1 VRWANPAHAE
11 IAETVYVADFMDEK
25 YDRPELEDLDS
36 IVCGMQPA
44 RLDEALTYY
53 TNALYDGLYACLS
66 WEVL

>member
-11 IAETVYVADFMDEK
+11 IAEIVYDADFMDEK
-25 YDRPELEDLDS
+25 YDYPELEALDS
-36 IVCGMQPA
+36 IVRGMQPA